1 MRRLVVRLRLRSLPS
16 RLLLVSPLSCHDR
29 CRQLLRTRPLLLVSR
44 HLRRLTRSLY
54 FVQRSPCLPQVLLR

>member
-16 RLLLVSPLSCHDR
+16 RLLLVFPLSCHDR

-54 FVQRSPCLPQVLLR
+54 LV